1 MLRPKRGS
9 CTRTPLPHCEKIFI
23 ILDQCATGC
32 LSIIC
37 AEILSGGFEKAVCLA
52 SAISQRQMLFP
63 LFTFLHAISQAD
75 VPRRGWFVEAD

>member
-9 CTRTPLPHCEKIFI
+9 CTRAPLPHCEKIFT
-23 ILDQCATGC
+23 ILRQCAAGR

-37 AEILSGGFEKAVCLA
+37 AEILSDGFEKGACLA

-63 LFTFLHAISQAD
+63 VFTFLHAISQAD
-75 VPRRGWFVEAD
+75 IPQRGWFVEAN